1 MRYHLPKPNSIR
13 VIREPSL
20 DDLLREPIIMMMMAC
35 DDVTEEDVRQLVG
48 RAKEGRRTIG
58 VTWQAA

>member
-1 MRYHLPKPNSIR
+1 
-13 VIREPSL
+13 
-20 DDLLREPIIMMMMAC
+20 MMMMAC

-58 VTWQAA
+58 DTWQAA